1 MAGKNSEQGGSAPP
15 APDNSGNS
23 QASQVMN
30 HLSDT
35 ESANPKS
42 ARVVEETDQLLAH
55 AKATATADDNT
66 AKANPIASTRM
77 NFTNINAKHVPT
89 VKAKIDAYLEEKK
102 QRAAALA
109 AEEEPAP
116 RSRVDTKKVRNT
128 WAVFKSFVLCT
139 IIYLNLG
146 STRTLYYCTSN
157 TNITCV
163 PHAYPTHL
171 GTSKILSYE
180 YLAFKNL
187 TDYTTALHRVV
198 SYPKPIKLGPTGS
211 STKRCGAV
219 KKSKYIK
226 NPKFKNNFQK
236 IKIFKNFKSITNMTA
251 RALAITF
258 KCNNFLP
265 IKIGQEKIEIF
276 TKLFDINLKM
286 AMFKTAIRTTIGR
299 TNQKLG
305 QENHF
310 LQKLRRE
317 IDKYM
322 QRRENNASTTMALGG
337 QSLNPNKQH

>member
-1 MAGKNSEQGGSAPP
+1 
-15 APDNSGNS
+15 
-23 QASQVMN
+23 VYVY
-30 HLSDT
+30 L
-35 ESANPKS
+35 
-42 ARVVEETDQLLAH
+42 
-55 AKATATADDNT
+55 
-66 AKANPIASTRM
+66 
-77 NFTNINAKHVPT
+77 T
-89 VKAKIDAYLEEKK
+89 VIL
-102 QRAAALA
+102 
-109 AEEEPAP
+109 
-116 RSRVDTKKVRNT
+116 
-128 WAVFKSFVLCT
+128 VLKCLD
-139 IIYLNLG
+139 LNLG
-146 STRTLYYCTSN
+146 STTAYLYCKIGVPEVDQGLTSN

-163 PHAYPTHL
+163 PYAYPTRL
-171 GTSKILSYE
+171 GTSKTLSYE

-198 SYPKPIKLGPTGS
+198 SYPKLIKLGPTGS

-226 NPKFKNNFQK
+226 NPKFKNNSQK
-236 IKIFKNFKSITNMTA
+236 IKIFKNFKLITNMTA

-258 KCNNFLP
+258 KCNNFFP

>member
-1 MAGKNSEQGGSAPP
+1 
-15 APDNSGNS
+15 
-23 QASQVMN
+23 VY
-30 HLSDT
+30 
-35 ESANPKS
+35 
-42 ARVVEETDQLLAH
+42 V
-55 AKATATADDNT
+55 
-66 AKANPIASTRM
+66 
-77 NFTNINAKHVPT
+77 
-89 VKAKIDAYLEEKK
+89 YL
-102 QRAAALA
+102 
-109 AEEEPAP
+109 
-116 RSRVDTKKVRNT
+116 
-128 WAVFKSFVLCT
+128 T
-139 IIYLNLG
+139 IILVLECLDLNLG
-146 STRTLYYCTSN
+146 STIAYLYCNLGAHEYLDLDPGVVNGLTSN
-157 TNITCV
+157 TKSV
-163 PHAYPTHL
+163 K
-171 GTSKILSYE
+171 TSKSLSYK
-180 YLAFKNL
+180 YLPSKNF

-219 KKSKYIK
+219 KKSKSTK

-236 IKIFKNFKSITNMTA
+236 INFFKIFKSITNTTA

-258 KCNNFLP
+258 KCNNFFP

-276 TKLFDINLKM
+276 TKLFDLNLKM

-310 LQKLRRE
+310 LQKFRRE